1 MLTVKISI
9 GQNRRHLTY
18 DVNVKGIKH
27 ALPDTT
33 SIDEAEYG
41 KVHIEKKN
49 IKAGSEDVKSNVA
62 YTKTIAECK
71 SDINHYEHKV
81 TIENQDSEGASDWHR
96 KDASDQA
103 KYRSTKW
110 HSGGQG
116 DEVIGIITLED
127 VFEELIQVS

>member
-1 MLTVKISI
+1 M
-9 GQNRRHLTY
+9 
-18 DVNVKGIKH
+18 KGIKH

-33 SIDEAEYG
+33 SIAEAEYG
-41 KVHIEKKN
+41 KVRIEKKD
-49 IKAGSEDVKSNVA
+49 IKAGSEDVKSNIA
-62 YTKTIAECK
+62 YTRRISECK

-81 TIENQDSEGASDWHR
+81 TIEKQDSGGASEWHR
-96 KDASDQA
+96 KDASDKA

-116 DEVIGIITLED
+116 VEVIGIITLED